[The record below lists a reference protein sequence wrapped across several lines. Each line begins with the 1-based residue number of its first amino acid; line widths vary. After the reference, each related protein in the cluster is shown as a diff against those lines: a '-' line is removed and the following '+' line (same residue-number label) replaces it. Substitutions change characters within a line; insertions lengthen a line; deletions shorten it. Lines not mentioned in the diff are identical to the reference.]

1 MSNAAHTAAD
11 TAKILRRLKRIA
23 WVTDTA
29 WRIPFTNI
37 RFGLD
42 PLLGLVPGLGDGVML
57 VVSVYTLLLAHQ
69 AGAPSSLLLRMA
81 ANVAVDFG
89 AGSIPVVGDVF
100 DLMFKSNVR
109 NLKLLTEFLEKKG
122 VQIDV

>member
-1 MSNAAHTAAD
+1 MSNATFTAAE

-29 WRIPFTNI
+29 WRIPFTKI

-42 PLLGLVPGLGDGVML
+42 PVLGLVPGLGDGVML
-57 VVSVYTLLLAHQ
+57 VVSVYTLLLAHK
-69 AGAPSSLLLRMA
+69 AGAPLNLLLRMA

-89 AGSIPVVGDVF
+89 VGSIPVVGDAF

-109 NLKLLTEFLEKKG
+109 NLKLLTEFLQKNG